1 VGRLWAGFLILVL
14 GVGCASAR
22 AQYGL
27 YAAGSGGFLG
37 SVTASSGSLVFSQN
51 SLSAYGG
58 TFGFYDT
65 LLHAGPL
72 RFGGD
77 ARYVIESSDGSTPY
91 GNQIR
96 SGLVGPRLALFSHA
110 APFSPYI
117 QFEIGGAGTNY
128 GRYASRS
135 TSFAYQVQFGLDY
148 TVAPHIDARVEYGG
162 GKIGSAFNGYRQEM
176 QQVDLGIVVRLP

>member
-1 VGRLWAGFLILVL
+1 MGRLWATMLVL
-14 GVGCASAR
+14 GLGVGGGSAR
-22 AQYGL
+22 AQMGL
-27 YAAGSGGFLG
+27 YAMGSGGYLG
-37 SVTASSGSLVFSQN
+37 SVMATSGSLVVSQN

-58 TFGFYDT
+58 TFGFYGT
-65 LLHAGPL
+65 LLRAGPL

-117 QFEIGGAGTNY
+117 QFEIGGASTNY
-128 GRYASRS
+128 GHYASRS
-135 TSFAYQVQFGLDY
+135 SSFAYQVQFGLDY

-176 QQVDLGIVVRLP
+176 QQVGLGIVARF

>member
-1 VGRLWAGFLILVL
+1 VGRLWAAILVLVL
-14 GVGCASAR
+14 GVGCGSAR

-58 TFGFYDT
+58 TFGIYDT
-65 LLHAGPL
+65 LLRAGPL

-117 QFEIGGAGTNY
+117 QFEIGGASTNY
-128 GRYASRS
+128 GHYASRS